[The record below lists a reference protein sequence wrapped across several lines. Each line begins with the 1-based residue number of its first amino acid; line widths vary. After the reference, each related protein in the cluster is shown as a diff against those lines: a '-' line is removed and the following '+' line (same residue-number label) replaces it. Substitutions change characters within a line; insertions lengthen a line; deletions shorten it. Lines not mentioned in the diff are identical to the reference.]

1 MPQKTIFQKII
12 DRELP
17 ATVRYEDERCIVI
30 EDISPQAPV
39 HLLVIPKKP
48 IPRLAQ
54 LEAQDAELMGY
65 LFTVIQRLSISL
77 GLEEGFRIVI
87 NNGPKA
93 GETVPHLHIHLLGG
107 RVLDWPPG

>member
-17 ATVRYEDERCIVI
+17 ATIRYEDERCIVLD
-30 EDISPQAPV
+30 DINPQAPI
-39 HLLVIPKKP
+39 HLLVIPKKG
-48 IPRLAQ
+48 ITRLAK
-54 LEAQDAELMGY
+54 LEPEDAELMGY
-65 LFTVIQRLSISL
+65 LFTIIQKLSASL

-107 RVLDWPPG
+107 RTLDWPPG